1 MPDGVDLTPNDNIP
15 KEVKDYYEKG
25 IAAIKREN
33 YDYAVE
39 LFSAAL
45 ALKQDFAEARYFLWF
60 AIWEKQKKLPDP
72 LKIKTALAKIIAS
85 FPTLKGLFLKKSGRA
100 WEAIYQLEKAMKI
113 DPSNTNTLNAIA
125 ECLLS
130 EGQTLNAIKILEA
143 IPLIDNKNYKTLE
156 KLGQLYKS
164 IENYDKARAY
174 YQATLRVN
182 PNDAE
187 ADRAIKDLDAL
198 KTLKGS
204 FTNPQ
209 QNQ

>member
-1 MPDGVDLTPNDNIP
+1 MSNGVDLTPNDNIP

-60 AIWEKQKKLPDP
+60 ALWEKQKKLSDP
-72 LKIKTALAKIIAS
+72 LKIRTALAKIIAL
-85 FPTLKGLFLKKSGRA
+85 FPTFKGLFLKKSGRA

-113 DPSNTNTLNAIA
+113 DPGNTNTLNAIA
-125 ECLLS
+125 ECLLI

>member
-1 MPDGVDLTPNDNIP
+1 MTNGADLTQNDKLP

-25 IAAIKREN
+25 IAAVKREN

-60 AIWEKQKKLPDP
+60 ALWEKQKKLPDP
-72 LKIKTALAKIIAS
+72 LKIRAVFAKISAL
-85 FPTLKGLFLKKSGRA
+85 FPTLKGFSLQKSGKA
-100 WEAIYQLEKAMKI
+100 WEAIYQLEKAMKL
-113 DPSNTNTLNAIA
+113 DPGNAKILSAIA
-125 ECLLS
+125 ACLLS
-130 EGQTLNAIKILEA
+130 EGQTFNAIKILEG
-143 IPLIDNKNYKTLE
+143 IPLIDRKNYKALE

-164 IENYDKARAY
+164 IDNYDKARAY
-174 YQATLRVN
+174 FEATLRVN
-182 PNDAE
+182 PGDTEAE
-187 ADRAIKDLDAL
+187 RAIKDLDAL

>member
-1 MPDGVDLTPNDNIP
+1 MANGTDLSSKNDIP
-15 KEVKDYYEKG
+15 KEAKDFYEKG
-25 IAAIKREN
+25 VAAIKREN

-60 AIWEKQKKLPDP
+60 ALWEQRKKLPDF
-72 LKIKTALAKIIAS
+72 LKIRTALARIFAL
-85 FPTLKGLFLKKSGRA
+85 FPTLKGVSLSKNGKI
-100 WEAIYQLEKAMKI
+100 WEAVYQFEKAMKI
-113 DPSNTNTLNAIA
+113 DPANTNTINAMA
-125 ECLLS
+125 ECFIR
-130 EGQTLNAIKILEA
+130 EGQILNAIKILEA
-143 IPLIDNKNYKTLE
+143 IPLMDNKNYKALE
-156 KLGQLYKS
+156 KLGQLYKT
-164 IENYDKARAY
+164 IENYDKARAFY
-174 YQATLRVN
+174 EATLRVN

>member
-1 MPDGVDLTPNDNIP
+1 MSNGADLTPNDNIP
-15 KEVKDYYEKG
+15 KEAKDYYEKG

-33 YDYAVE
+33 YGYAVE
-39 LFSAAL
+39 LCSAAL

-60 AIWEKQKKLPDP
+60 ALWEKQKRSSDP
-72 LKIKTALAKIIAS
+72 LKIKTVLAKISALL
-85 FPTLKGLFLKKSGRA
+85 PTLKGFSLQKSGKT

-113 DPSNTNTLNAIA
+113 DPGNINTLNAIA
-125 ECLLS
+125 KCLLS

-143 IPLIDNKNYKTLE
+143 VPLIDNKNYKALG

-164 IENYDKARAY
+164 IDNYDKARAY
-174 YQATLRVN
+174 YEATLRVN
-182 PNDAE
+182 PNDTEAE
-187 ADRAIKDLDAL
+187 RAIKDLDAL